1 VSVRSGPGARG
12 GEAAAP
18 TPPGADAHTSD
29 VHTTDVHAAVSAVWR
44 LESAR
49 IVAALV
55 RIVRDVGAAEE
66 LAQDALVAALEQ
78 WPATGVPS
86 NPAAWLT
93 TIAKRRAVDRIRREQ
108 REERKQVELARERDR
123 AEPAQ
128 PADMAD
134 EVGDGDAGDES
145 ADVLRLLLLTCHPA
159 LPPQARIALTL
170 RLLAGLT
177 QDEIARALL
186 LDTTTVTRR
195 IADGKRVLAHQRID
209 FSAAPAPEEVSERIG
224 AALEVVYLV
233 FNEGYAATSGE
244 DLIRPELCLTALR
257 LGRLLARLAPRE
269 PEAHALVALM
279 ELQAS
284 RQAARI
290 GPDGEP
296 VQLHEQNRGRW
307 DPLLIRRGFEAMLRA
322 RDLLAGD
329 RPGPPGPYLLQAA
342 IAVCHAQA
350 RTAEDTDWAQI
361 AALYQALGHLLP
373 TPVVQLNRAVAV
385 RRAEGP
391 QAGLDLLD
399 SLRLDPTL
407 QDYHLLPSVRADLLQ
422 RLGRTSEARSEF
434 RRAAGLTRND
444 AERAFLLRR
453 AEALGSARA
462 LGDAGAASG
471 ADALGGRP
479 SGRELGQAADE
490 FLAADSWGAATRR
503 SYAQT
508 VHRLCAGL
516 GAAAPLGEVTA
527 DQVARV
533 FRTAWGEAAPATWNR
548 HRATLRSFAAWVGQ
562 YGLAAAVPR
571 RAADA
576 ARTVTPSPAPG
587 RRTPSQAALPRE
599 ALRSLLH
606 DPGLPARD
614 RLLWQ
619 VLHESGA
626 TVTAVLAL
634 NVEDVDL
641 SHDRARSGRAFIC
654 WRPGTTS
661 RVAELAGGRASGPLF
676 LSARRPAPARTP
688 ADPADLCPHTGR
700 RRLSY
705 ERAEHLFKQAT
716 RPLDPAGAGFTLRLL
731 RTVR

>member
-1 VSVRSGPGARG
+1 MSGESGARG
-12 GEAAAP
+12 GKAAAP
-18 TPPGADAHTSD
+18 TPPGAATPPGTE

-66 LAQDALVAALEQ
+66 LAQDAMVAALEQ
-78 WPATGVPS
+78 WPATGVPN

-108 REERKQVELARERDR
+108 REERKQAELARERDR
-123 AEPAQ
+123 GEPVQ
-128 PADMAD
+128 PADEVG

-177 QDEIARALL
+177 PDEIARALL

-195 IADGKRVLAHQRID
+195 IADGKRILAHQRVD
-209 FSAAPAPEEVSERIG
+209 FSAAPAAEEVSERIG

-284 RQAARI
+284 RQAART

-350 RTAEDTDWAQI
+350 RTDEDTDWTQI
-361 AALYQALGHLLP
+361 AALYQALSHLLP

-385 RRAEGP
+385 GRAEGP

-422 RLGRTSEARSEF
+422 RLGRTTEARSEF

-453 AEALGSARA
+453 AEALSRTEPRG
-462 LGDAGAASG
+462 G
-471 ADALGGRP
+471 ADAQGGDG
-479 SGRELGQAADE
+479 SIGRQLGQAADE
-490 FLAADSWGAATRR
+490 FLAGTGWGAATRR

-508 VHRLCAGL
+508 MHRLCAGL
-516 GAAAPLGEVTA
+516 GATAPLDEVTA

-533 FRTAWGEAAPATWNR
+533 FRAAWGAAAPATWNR
-548 HRATLRSFAAWVGQ
+548 HRATLRSFAAWAGQ
-562 YGLAAAVPR
+562 DALADAVPR
-571 RAADA
+571 RATDA
-576 ARTVTPSPAPG
+576 ARVAAPTSAPG
-587 RRTPSQAALPRE
+587 TLGGGRAPSQAALPRE
-599 ALRSLLH
+599 VLRSLLR
-606 DPGLPARD
+606 DPAIPARD
-614 RLLWQ
+614 RLLWR

-634 NVEDVDL
+634 NVQDVDL
-641 SHDRARSGRAFIC
+641 PHDRARSGRSFIC
-654 WRPGTTS
+654 WRPATTS
-661 RVAELAGGRASGPLF
+661 HVAQLAGGRTSGPLF

-688 ADPADLCPHTGR
+688 ADAADLCPQTGR

-705 ERAEHLFKQAT
+705 ERAEYQFKQAT
-716 RPLDPAGAGFTLRLL
+716 RQLDPAGVGFTLRLL
-731 RTVR
+731 RTGR